1 MTPFSEGRSIR
12 LVSLPKCPPP
22 ENSATGPSEYQASPV
37 NLNCS
42 MDSALK
48 VLRSLGALRALVPN
62 GGWKGTRAVLGRRVI
77 DGGRK
82 GMPQIANEGMPFR
95 VRICIILRDVV
106 RPVSPLFAAVVLFGL
121 DLLGDFEVHNSKE
134 PLPRFLMPGPGI
146 KVKARR
152 GHERSTGQA
161 LRLNHSHFQPCQD
174 RTRLKK
180 ARRRANL
187 RGVVCET
194 HRIKLRTGQLRPDLT
209 K

>member
-1 MTPFSEGRSIR
+1 MEGERACRRYKAKLRNLRSQQSAVDR
-12 LVSLPKCPPP
+12 LYRRD
-22 ENSATGPSEYQASPV
+22 GQASE
-37 NLNCS
+37 LYE
-42 MDSALK
+42 
-48 VLRSLGALRALVPN
+48 VLP
-62 GGWKGTRAVLGRRVI
+62 AVHRRRHLCPRVV
-77 DGGRK
+77 
-82 GMPQIANEGMPFR
+82 IANEGMPFR
-95 VRICIILRDVV
+95 VRIRIILRDVV